1 VFDTDGLQDIEAAEC
16 LRLLAGVGLGRVV
29 LTERAMPTVQVVNFA
44 MYHGDVVI
52 RTAVGGK
59 LAAAASNAVVAFEVD
74 QFAADLRAGWSV
86 VVVGHAS
93 EVRDEAE
100 LRALRDLGVRSWAP
114 LENEHF
120 IRIRPE
126 IVSGRRLPARSVC
139 GGLPA

>member
-1 VFDTDGLQDIEAAEC
+1 MFDTDGLQQIDAAES

-29 LTERAMPTVQVVNFA
+29 LTEHAMPAVQVVNFA

-52 RTAVGGK
+52 RTAGGGK
-59 LAAAASNAVVAFEVD
+59 LAAAAANAVVAFEVD
-74 QFAADLRAGWSV
+74 QFDAALSVGWSV

-100 LRALRDLGVRSWAP
+100 LLALREMRVRSWAP
-114 LENEHF
+114 LADEHF

-126 IVSGRRLPARSVC
+126 IVSGRRLSRSTVC
-139 GGLPA
+139 DGLSS